1 MAIEEKELIKIAAK
15 EILLFLADANVFA
28 FQNFDRHGFYRKS
41 INSYWSWRDIN
52 HNSFSRTIYRLKQ
65 AKLINNYKDGKEK
78 YLELTSKGLEKVKQ
92 YSLDNIEIQAPKVWD
107 RKWRIVIFDI
117 PDDKKVSRNILRDK
131 LRQIGFI
138 LLQESVF
145 IFPFEC
151 KREVD
156 YIANNFFIKPY
167 VKYILADIIEG
178 DDDLIK
184 KFLDSGTLESKML
197 K

>member
-65 AKLINNYKDGKEK
+65 AKLIKNYKDGKEK
-78 YLELTSKGLEKVKQ
+78 YLELTPKGLEKVKH

-117 PDDKKVSRNILRDK
+117 PDDKKVARNILRDK

-145 IFPFEC
+145 VFPFEC
-151 KREVD
+151 KR
-156 YIANNFFIKPY
+156 
-167 VKYILADIIEG
+167 
-178 DDDLIK
+178 
-184 KFLDSGTLESKML
+184 
-197 K
+197 

>member
-1 MAIEEKELIKIAAK
+1 MAIKEKELIKIAAK

-65 AKLINNYKDGKEK
+65 AKLIKNYKDGKEK
-78 YLELTSKGLEKVKQ
+78 YLELTPKGLEKVKH

-117 PDDKKVSRNILRDK
+117 PDDKKVARNILRDK

-151 KREVD
+151 KREID
-156 YIANNFFIKPY
+156 YIVNNFFIKPY

-184 KFLDSGTLESKML
+184 KFLDSGTLELKML

>member
-1 MAIEEKELIKIAAK
+1 MAIKEKEIIKLATK

-52 HNSFSRTIYRLKQ
+52 RTSFSRTIYRLKQ
-65 AKLINNYKDGKEK
+65 AKLIRNYKKGKEK
-78 YLELTSKGLEKVKQ
+78 YLELTPKGLEKVKQ
-92 YSLDNIEIQAPKVWD
+92 YSLDNIEIQAPEVWD

-117 PDDKKVSRNILRDK
+117 PDDKKVARNILRDK
-131 LRQIGFI
+131 LKQIGFI

-151 KREVD
+151 KREID
-156 YIANNFFIKPY
+156 YIVNNFFIKPY

-178 DDDLIK
+178 DDDLK
-184 KFLDSGTLESKML
+184 KNLLIQIPWSRRC
-197 K
+197 